1 MNRRVW
7 RDCALPIVLTAL
19 LAGTPMAMAAPA
31 SAPGGA
37 LLRALLAGEF
47 ARQGGDAPAA
57 AAWRLE
63 AARLAEDP
71 GLAALAVSAAID
83 ADDADRAAAALA
95 RWTEIEPSSPVRD
108 TLALRFH
115 LVQGDLD
122 PAVDTARRV
131 LARAEGG
138 RQVAAALARPYPDDG
153 VMARAALRALLLP
166 PPEANRIE
174 EWLALAGAAQ
184 RLGDDVLAG
193 QWIDALVARFPDDPR
208 AGLLRAERLGQAG
221 RRDAARTEV
230 RRVLGRSDLTAEQRR
245 IAAEALALLGDPA
258 GAAQALSRGPQ
269 DAQTFG
275 SRAAWLARAGR
286 LDSLRTLLLEVE
298 AAALAAPEAPALSLL
313 AGEVAE
319 RVQAWPDAE
328 RWYRRVDRGE
338 AGQRARLRLGV
349 VLGRQG
355 RVDEAQAVWSA
366 LQADEAADGALRRD
380 AFLAESD
387 LRESRGDRAGAA
399 AVLAR
404 CLAVLEDDPG
414 LRVARARLSRA
425 AGRIGEAE
433 AELRDILARDPR
445 HAPALRALGALLLG
459 ERRPRDAEA
468 VLARAWAEEPGAPT
482 AAAWGEA
489 LWLAG
494 DRDAALRAWQRGR
507 DLDPTD
513 PVLADTV
520 RRYGR

>member
-1 MNRRVW
+1 MNRRSR
-7 RDCALPIVLTAL
+7 RDRALPLVLTAL
-19 LAGTPMAMAAPA
+19 LMGASMAMAASTSA
-31 SAPGGA
+31 SGDS
-37 LLRALLAGEF
+37 LLGALLAGEF
-47 ARQGGDAPAA
+47 ARQGGDASAA
-57 AAWRLE
+57 AAWQLE

-71 GLAALAVSAAID
+71 GLAAAAVAAAID
-83 ADDADRAAAALA
+83 ADDAGRAAAALA
-95 RWTEIEPSSPVRD
+95 RWAEIEPSSPARD
-108 TLALRFH
+108 ALALRFH

-122 PAVDTARRV
+122 PAVETARRV
-131 LARAEGG
+131 LARADGA
-138 RQVAAALARPYPDDG
+138 RQVAGALVRPYPDGG
-153 VMARAALRALLLP
+153 VMARAALRALLVP
-166 PPEANRIE
+166 APAANRIE
-174 EWLALAGAAQ
+174 DWLALAGAAQ
-184 RLGDDVLAG
+184 RLGDTALAG

-208 AGLLRAERLGQAG
+208 AGLLRAERLGRAG

-230 RRVLGRSDLTAEQRR
+230 RRVLARADLTLEQRR

-258 GAAQALSRGPQ
+258 GAAQALARGPQ
-269 DAQTFG
+269 DAQTFA

-286 LDSLRTLLLEVE
+286 LESLRNLALEVE
-298 AAALAAPEAPALSLL
+298 AAALAAPAAPALSLL

-355 RVDEAQAVWSA
+355 RIDEAQAVWSA
-366 LQADEAADGALRRD
+366 LQTEESADGALRRD

-387 LRESRGDRAGAA
+387 LRESFGDRPGAA

-404 CLAVLEDDPG
+404 GLAVLEDDPG
-414 LRVARARLSRA
+414 LRVARARLARA
-425 AGRIGEAE
+425 AGRTAEAE
-433 AELRDILARDPR
+433 AELHDILARDPR
-445 HAPALRALGALLLG
+445 HAPALRALGALLLA

-507 DLDPTD
+507 ELDPTD